1 MTAIRAKA
9 DLSSLPVIR
18 DYVLSTASQANLTGD
33 IPPKLDLV
41 LEEVL
46 VNVANHAY
54 GPHGGDVEVECS
66 VQENGEARTFCFEL
80 RDWGTY
86 FDPLA
91 AEKPDTSAGID
102 ERPIGGLGLL
112 LVTTLA
118 DDCQYHR
125 QGDMNVL
132 TLCFNAEM

>member
-1 MTAIRAKA
+1 MAGIRAKA
-9 DLSSLPVIR
+9 DISSLPLIR
-18 DYVLSTASQANLTGD
+18 DYVLGIAADAGLTGD

-54 GPHGGDVEVECS
+54 GPHGGDVEVECA
-66 VQENGEARTFCFEL
+66 VREEADGSSTFCFDM
-80 RDWGTY
+80 RDWGGY
-86 FDPLA
+86 FDPVS
-91 AEKPDTSAGID
+91 AEKPDTTAGID

-118 DDCQYHR
+118 DKCDYTR
-125 QGDMNVL
+125 QGDMNL
-132 TLCFNAEM
+132 LSLCFKI